1 MSIKSK
7 SNDYVWINMMKI
19 GAKTGCH
26 QRADRSFFV
35 RNRQFPICARCTG
48 VVLGYIIALVVF
60 IFCMTPL
67 WLCTLLCVIMFLDW
81 LIQYL
86 KIKESNNIRRL
97 ITGILGGYGLLSF
110 EINLAT
116 LITCYIAVK

>member
-1 MSIKSK
+1 MFNEKKSE
-7 SNDYVWINMMKI
+7 DYVWINIMKI
-19 GAKTGCH
+19 GATAGCH
-26 QRADRSFFV
+26 QRPDRSFFYH
-35 RNRQFPICARCTG
+35 NRQFPICARCTG
-48 VVLGYIIALVVF
+48 VLIGYIAALTAF
-60 IFCMTPL
+60 IFFMTPL
-67 WLCTLLCVIMFLDW
+67 WLCLLFCLIMFLDW